1 MEKRRRFVFSK
12 KRLTSMRIWSRL
24 KLNLFQQFS
33 LLSFILL
40 SIIAISLSLVIQQ
53 QLEKNVLM
61 LVADQAADQVGS
73 LLDPVLSSQD
83 LIYPIDPLRY
93 SQIDAIVRQHILSQ
107 SHIVRVKIWNRDRVI
122 IYSDKQELVGQRF
135 PIKDELQAA
144 FNGELAMDITSLK
157 ADENIYEK
165 GNFDR
170 LSEVYVPIRLANS
183 SNVVGAYEIYH
194 DLTLV
199 YPRIDQM
206 RRVVWLGIGIS
217 FLILFFSLFSLVRS
231 ASQELTKSNA
241 EILDLYST
249 TKHQLAETERAE
261 EDLQRNFQVQTVL
274 SELLRISLSDVTL
287 NDQLLRVLEHVF
299 PIPWLSL
306 EAKGCIFL
314 VGDDPKV
321 LVMKAQH
328 GLSNPLLM
336 MCAQVPFGRCLC
348 GQAALLGKIVHVAQV
363 DDRHNNH
370 YEGMPPHGHY
380 CVPILSSGKVL
391 GVMALY
397 LKEGHQSN
405 DKEVSFLGSVA
416 DVLAGIIE
424 RKRAGSELEQTV
436 EMLRNT
442 LGGTIQVIAMTTE
455 IRDPYTAGHQRRVS
469 DLSRAIA
476 TEMNLSPDRIDN
488 LRIAGNVH
496 DLGKISVPAEILSK
510 PGRLSSLESA
520 MIKTHPQ
527 VGFDILKSAFPSSI
541 AQIVLQH
548 HERMDRS
555 GYPSGLSGNDILL
568 EARILAVADVVEAIA
583 SHRPYRPSLG
593 IDKALEEINKNRGV
607 LYDPQVVDACLVIFN
622 ERGYKFQ
629 E

>member
-241 EILDLYST
+241 EILYLYST
-249 TKHQLAETERAE
+249 KKHQLAETERAE

>member
-1 MEKRRRFVFSK
+1 
-12 KRLTSMRIWSRL
+12 
-24 KLNLFQQFS
+24 
-33 LLSFILL
+33 
-40 SIIAISLSLVIQQ
+40 LVIQQ